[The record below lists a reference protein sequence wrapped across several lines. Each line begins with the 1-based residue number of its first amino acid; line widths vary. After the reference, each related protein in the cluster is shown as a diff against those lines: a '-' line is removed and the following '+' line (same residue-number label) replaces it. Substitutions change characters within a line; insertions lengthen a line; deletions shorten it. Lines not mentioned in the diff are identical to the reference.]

1 LNNEE
6 DVSEIIGEFLD
17 YFPEQLDL
25 IRQMKSDQAY
35 QKLRQIVHKFKGS
48 VSNFQASKIMET
60 CREIEAVLDKK
71 DCKIDGDDEKQLEEK
86 IAILEKQ
93 VNALA
98 GKLRKLLK

>member
-1 LNNEE
+1 
-6 DVSEIIGEFLD
+6 
-17 YFPEQLDL
+17 
-25 IRQMKSDQAY
+25 
-35 QKLRQIVHKFKGS
+35 
-48 VSNFQASKIMET
+48 MET